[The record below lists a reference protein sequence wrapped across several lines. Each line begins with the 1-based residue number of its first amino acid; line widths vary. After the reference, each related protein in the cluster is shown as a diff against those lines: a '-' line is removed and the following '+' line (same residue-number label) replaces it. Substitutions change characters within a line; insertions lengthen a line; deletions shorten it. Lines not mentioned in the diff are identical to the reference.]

1 MVVILSSCNKLSKC
15 NKYIVVYCGKFNQ
28 DLVHIIWTVST
39 SQAYGSVFNCG
50 EEGEGSLKKNICF

>member
-50 EEGEGSLKKNICF
+50 EEGEG